1 MVFLVKLRMKDHTVS
16 QVATRYSEKW
26 LCPGGSRRHSLCV
39 VWRESGLPTETEKKD
54 VRETAE

>member
-39 VWRESGLPTETEKKD
+39 VWRESGLPTETDKKD
-54 VRETAE
+54 V